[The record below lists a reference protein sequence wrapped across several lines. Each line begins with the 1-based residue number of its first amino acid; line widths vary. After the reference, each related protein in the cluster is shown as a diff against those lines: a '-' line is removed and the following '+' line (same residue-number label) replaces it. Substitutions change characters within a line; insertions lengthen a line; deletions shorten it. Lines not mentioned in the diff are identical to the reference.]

1 MFNSRIGAAV
11 AAALSF
17 GVVGVASAAAPTPTA
32 AAGAQ
37 HSVYVAGS
45 SAAANAVINYI
56 ETTVFGNGTFS
67 AFTTPTS
74 AVGLGDFRAVSGT
87 VVAGQAFPNG
97 STLTVYYRPEGG
109 SVIGALALFNDK
121 QVKQLNLTA
130 AGCTTTAATS
140 AATAAYTCTSVSGTA
155 SANGSDD
162 SWSGGVVAKN
172 IDIGV
177 SDLEPGVFSSTGTV
191 AGGGAQDPVA
201 SGAYSAAFVGNSA
214 TSAQLQGLEHFIPIQ
229 QTFGFVVHNDV
240 AAGDLQKEQI
250 AAIFD
255 GFVSDWSQVPRSGTT
270 GTIIVCNREVG
281 SGTRAAA
288 DIFLNGIGC
297 VPNAGSIP
305 TLSDGVTQP
314 DNNLQTIAEL
324 DCVNSHPKAIGYVSI
339 DNYTKILPAG
349 TSFTSTKPITVSG
362 ATAIVGSSTLAGS
375 ADGTYDMWFEASVN
389 ENSHNV
395 GGAPRSADGQA
406 LYNALK
412 TNLPSKDIN
421 VGTASTTQ
429 VSSIPGQAGNSVGQV
444 GAKGVQV
451 SWFSRGAS
459 AGGNSCQAPT
469 HG

>member
-67 AFTTPTS
+67 VFTTPTS

-130 AGCTTTAATS
+130 ANCSTTAATS

-155 SANGSDD
+155 SLNGSDD

-201 SGAYSAAFVGNSA
+201 SGAYSTTFVGNSA

-240 AAGDLQKEQI
+240 AVSDLQKEQI

-297 VPNAGSIP
+297 VPNATSIP

-324 DCVNSHPKAIGYVSI
+324 DCVNSHAKSIGYVSI
-339 DNYTKILPAG
+339 DNFAKLP
-349 TSFTSTKPITVSG
+349 TSFTSTKSISVSSAPAAIG
-362 ATAIVGSSTLAGS
+362 SLTAPGST
-375 ADGTYDMWFEASVN
+375 DGTYDMWFEASVN
-389 ENSHNV
+389 ENAHNV
-395 GGAPRSADGQA
+395 GGSPRSADGQA

-421 VGTASTTQ
+421 VGSATTTQ

-451 SWFSRGAS
+451 SWFSRGAA